1 MLLGRLELQDV
12 MQDVRYV
19 YMPDTPVELRLRMF
33 GNYLE
38 KRFSQFKVMQ
48 DIDKVSVFKVTQD
61 IDIQKVLQDISTQ
74 KGLQGKKKAE
84 ERKRKPVQ
92 TKKEVDRL
100 ASERVKKLK
109 RAEQETE
116 RLARELTKKR
126 RREEV
131 RRLRLARQEA
141 EELERARAKELRISE
156 QEAKELRHY
165 ERKLERERTRELRI
179 SEQEAERAERVRA
192 RELKRAEQ
200 EAEKLERA
208 RVRELKRAERQAE
221 QDRQAA
227 ERLERERA
235 KELKRAEQEAKRLQ
249 DELARNERQDKA
261 DLAYMNFLLETSR
274 LDDDTRTIVELNRKV
289 YRDTIKTLE
298 MQFNPYK
305 IASLVD
311 LYNSMKEPKLDK
323 LILRVGLDAEEACN
337 LDSVLKLGA
346 YAEAM
351 TGISYIEIKDLF
363 VTDEFKIREIASI
376 LGKSTYIVSQYI
388 SCFGIKELLKF
399 KKSEELQELYHTI
412 YELYITENKSQH
424 AVAEALGLEI
434 GQLKKHIN
442 YFGLNKKK

>member
-156 QEAKELRHY
+156 QEA
-165 ERKLERERTRELRI
+165 
-179 SEQEAERAERVRA
+179 
-192 RELKRAEQ
+192 
-200 EAEKLERA
+200 EKLERA

-311 LYNSMKEPKLDK
+311 LYNSMKEQKLDK